1 MSEDVDA
8 LPNEPVPENVNAEPA
23 ADKPEVQSG
32 AAAATLAADK
42 FYIPA
47 EDKPEE
53 WNELYSRLGRPEAPD
68 KYEISFR
75 ETDKPFAATMQKAFF
90 DTGLSQKAAAG
101 LVKAW
106 SEMQEEQ
113 AKMWVERSKAEME
126 AWQQA
131 QGDGLAKNQELARRG
146 AAALGLGEEAVG
158 AMEAALGTGNFMD
171 LCLKLGNALS
181 EDAAKGLSG
190 GGALKDEAMSTVDY
204 LNEIFEKAKGMRN
217 G

>member
-1 MSEDVDA
+1 MSEDIDT
-8 LPNEPVPENVNAEPA
+8 PSNEPAAENVNAEPA
-23 ADKPEVQSG
+23 ADLTG
-32 AAAATLAADK
+32 AENAAPADK

-47 EDKPEE
+47 EDKTEE

-75 ETDKPFAATMQKAFF
+75 EADKPFAATMQKAFF
-90 DTGLSQKAAAG
+90 DNGLSQKAAAG

-113 AKMWVERSKAEME
+113 AKVWDERSKAEME

-181 EDAAKGLSG
+181 EDTAKGLSG
-190 GGALKDEAMSTVDY
+190 SMATKTEEMSTVDF
-204 LNEIFEKAKGMRN
+204 LTEIFEKAKGMRN

>member
-1 MSEDVDA
+1 MSEDIDTPPA
-8 LPNEPVPENVNAEPA
+8 EPVAENVNAEPVVDKAGAENA
-23 ADKPEVQSG
+23 AP
-32 AAAATLAADK
+32 ADK

-53 WNELYSRLGRPEAPD
+53 WNEFYSRLGRPETPD

-75 ETDKPFAATMQKAFF
+75 EIDKPFAATMQKAFF
-90 DTGLSQKAAAG
+90 DNGLSQKAAAG

-106 SEMQEEQ
+106 DDMQEEQ
-113 AKMWVERSKAEME
+113 AKMWNERSKAEME

-181 EDAAKGLSG
+181 EDTAKGLSG
-190 GGALKDEAMSTVDY
+190 GMATKTEEMSTVQFY
-204 LNEIFEKAKGMRN
+204 NNLFN
-217 G
+217 GVK

>member
-1 MSEDVDA
+1 MSEDIDT
-8 LPNEPVPENVNAEPA
+8 PSNEPAAENVNAEPA
-23 ADKPEVQSG
+23 ADLTG
-32 AAAATLAADK
+32 AENAAPADK

-47 EDKPEE
+47 EDKTEE

-75 ETDKPFAATMQKAFF
+75 EADKPFAATMQKAFF
-90 DTGLSQKAAAG
+90 DNGLSQKAAAG

-113 AKMWVERSKAEME
+113 AKVWDERSKAEME
-126 AWQQA
+126 AWRQA

-181 EDAAKGLSG
+181 EDTAKGLSG
-190 GGALKDEAMSTVDY
+190 SMATKTEEMSTVDF
-204 LNEIFEKAKGMRN
+204 LTEIFEKAKGMRN

>member
-90 DTGLSQKAAAG
+90 DNGLSQKAAAG

-181 EDAAKGLSG
+181 EDTAKGLSG
-190 GGALKDEAMSTVDY
+190 GGALKDEAMSTVQFY
-204 LNEIFEKAKGMRN
+204 NNLFN
-217 G
+217 GVK

>member
-1 MSEDVDA
+1 MSEDIDT
-8 LPNEPVPENVNAEPA
+8 PPAEPA
-23 ADKPEVQSG
+23 TESNTAEAAVDKPEVQSG
-32 AAAATLAADK
+32 AAAATPAADK

-47 EDKPEE
+47 ADKTEE
-53 WNELYSRLGRPEAPD
+53 WNELYSRLGRPETPD

-75 ETDKPFAATMQKAFF
+75 EIDKPFAATMQKAFF
-90 DTGLSQKAAAG
+90 DNGLSQKAAAG

-113 AKMWVERSKAEME
+113 AKMWDERSKAEME

-181 EDAAKGLSG
+181 EDTAKGLSG
-190 GGALKDEAMSTVDY
+190 GMATKTEEMSTVQFY
-204 LNEIFEKAKGMRN
+204 NNLFN
-217 G
+217 GVK

>member
-1 MSEDVDA
+1 MSEDIDT
-8 LPNEPVPENVNAEPA
+8 PSNEPAAENVNAEPA
-23 ADKPEVQSG
+23 ADLTG
-32 AAAATLAADK
+32 AENAAPADK

-47 EDKPEE
+47 EDKTEE

-68 KYEISFR
+68 KYEISLR
-75 ETDKPFAATMQKAFF
+75 EADKPFAATMQKAFF
-90 DTGLSQKAAAG
+90 DNGLSQKAAAG

-113 AKMWVERSKAEME
+113 AKMWDERSKAEME

-181 EDAAKGLSG
+181 EDTAKGLSG
-190 GGALKDEAMSTVDY
+190 SMATKTEEMSTVDF
-204 LNEIFEKAKGMRN
+204 LTEIFEKAKGMRN

>member
-1 MSEDVDA
+1 MSEDIDT
-8 LPNEPVPENVNAEPA
+8 PSNEPAAENVNAEPA
-23 ADKPEVQSG
+23 ADLTG
-32 AAAATLAADK
+32 AENAAPADK

-47 EDKPEE
+47 EDKTEE

-75 ETDKPFAATMQKAFF
+75 EADKPFAATMQKAFF
-90 DTGLSQKAAAG
+90 DNGLSQKAAAG

-106 SEMQEEQ
+106 DEMQEEQ
-113 AKMWVERSKAEME
+113 AKMWNERSKAEME
-126 AWQQA
+126 VWQQA

-181 EDAAKGLSG
+181 EDTAKGLSG
-190 GGALKDEAMSTVDY
+190 GMATKTEEMSTVDY
-204 LNEIFEKAKGMRN
+204 ITEIFERAKGMRN

>member
-1 MSEDVDA
+1 MSEDIDT
-8 LPNEPVPENVNAEPA
+8 PSNEPAAENVNAEPA
-23 ADKPEVQSG
+23 ADLTG
-32 AAAATLAADK
+32 AENAAPADK

-47 EDKPEE
+47 EDKTEE

-75 ETDKPFAATMQKAFF
+75 EADKPFAATMQKAFF
-90 DTGLSQKAAAG
+90 DNGLSQKAAAG

-113 AKMWVERSKAEME
+113 AKVWDERSKAEME

-158 AMEAALGTGNFMD
+158 AMEEALGTGNFMD

-181 EDAAKGLSG
+181 EDTAKGLSG
-190 GGALKDEAMSTVDY
+190 SMATKTEEMSTVDF
-204 LNEIFEKAKGMRN
+204 LTEIFEKAKGMRN

>member
-1 MSEDVDA
+1 MSEDIDT
-8 LPNEPVPENVNAEPA
+8 LPDEPAAENVNAEPA
-23 ADKPEVQSG
+23 ADLAG
-32 AAAATLAADK
+32 AENAAPADK

-47 EDKPEE
+47 EDKTEE
-53 WNELYSRLGRPEAPD
+53 WNELYSRLGRPETPD

-75 ETDKPFAATMQKAFF
+75 EIDKPFAATMQKAFF
-90 DTGLSQKAAAG
+90 DNGLSQKAAAG

-106 SEMQEEQ
+106 DDMQEEQ
-113 AKMWVERSKAEME
+113 AKMWNERSKAEME

-181 EDAAKGLSG
+181 EDTAKGLSG

-204 LNEIFEKAKGMRN
+204 LTEIFEKAKGMRN

>member
-1 MSEDVDA
+1 MSEDIDT
-8 LPNEPVPENVNAEPA
+8 PSNEPAAENVNAEPA
-23 ADKPEVQSG
+23 ADLTG
-32 AAAATLAADK
+32 AENAAPADK

-47 EDKPEE
+47 EDKTEE

-75 ETDKPFAATMQKAFF
+75 EADKPFAATMQKAFF
-90 DTGLSQKAAAG
+90 DNGLSQKAAAG

-113 AKMWVERSKAEME
+113 AKMWDERSKAEME

-181 EDAAKGLSG
+181 EDTAKGLSG
-190 GGALKDEAMSTVDY
+190 SMATKTEEISTVDF
-204 LNEIFEKAKGMRN
+204 LTEIFEKAKGMRN

>member
-1 MSEDVDA
+1 MSEDIDT
-8 LPNEPVPENVNAEPA
+8 PSNEPAAENLNAEPA
-23 ADKPEVQSG
+23 ADLTG
-32 AAAATLAADK
+32 AENAAPADK

-47 EDKPEE
+47 EDKTEE

-75 ETDKPFAATMQKAFF
+75 EADKPFAATMQKAFF
-90 DTGLSQKAAAG
+90 DNGLSQKAAAG

-113 AKMWVERSKAEME
+113 AKVWDERSKAEME

-181 EDAAKGLSG
+181 EDTAKGLSG
-190 GGALKDEAMSTVDY
+190 SMATKTEEMSTVDF
-204 LNEIFEKAKGMRN
+204 LTEIFEKAKGMRN

>member
-1 MSEDVDA
+1 MSEDIDT
-8 LPNEPVPENVNAEPA
+8 PSNEPAAENVNAEPA
-23 ADKPEVQSG
+23 ADLTG
-32 AAAATLAADK
+32 AENAAPADK

-47 EDKPEE
+47 EDKTEE

-75 ETDKPFAATMQKAFF
+75 EADKPFAATMQKAFF
-90 DTGLSQKAAAG
+90 DNGLSQKAAAG

-113 AKMWVERSKAEME
+113 AKVWDERSKAEME

-158 AMEAALGTGNFMD
+158 AMEAALGTRNFMD

-181 EDAAKGLSG
+181 EDTAKGLSG
-190 GGALKDEAMSTVDY
+190 SMATKTEEMSTVDF
-204 LNEIFEKAKGMRN
+204 LTEIFEKAKGMRN

>member
-1 MSEDVDA
+1 MSEDIDT
-8 LPNEPVPENVNAEPA
+8 LPDEPAAENVNTEPA
-23 ADKPEVQSG
+23 VDKAG
-32 AAAATLAADK
+32 AENAAPADK

-75 ETDKPFAATMQKAFF
+75 EADKPFAATMQKAFF
-90 DTGLSQKAAAG
+90 DNGLSQKAAAG

-106 SEMQEEQ
+106 GDMQEEQ
-113 AKMWVERSKAEME
+113 AKMWNERSKAEME

-146 AAALGLGEEAVG
+146 AAVLGLGEEAVG
-158 AMEAALGTGNFMD
+158 AMEAAIGTRNFMD

-181 EDAAKGLSG
+181 EDTAKGLSG

-204 LNEIFEKAKGMRN
+204 LTEILEKAKGMRN

>member
-1 MSEDVDA
+1 MSEDIDT
-8 LPNEPVPENVNAEPA
+8 PSNEPAAENVNAEPA
-23 ADKPEVQSG
+23 ADLTG
-32 AAAATLAADK
+32 AENAAPADK

-47 EDKPEE
+47 EDKTEE

-75 ETDKPFAATMQKAFF
+75 EADKPFAATMQKAFF
-90 DTGLSQKAAAG
+90 DNGLSQKAADG

-113 AKMWVERSKAEME
+113 AKVWDERSKAEME

-181 EDAAKGLSG
+181 EDTAKGLSG
-190 GGALKDEAMSTVDY
+190 SMATKTEEMSTVDF
-204 LNEIFEKAKGMRN
+204 LTEIFEKAKGMRN

>member
-1 MSEDVDA
+1 MSEDIDT
-8 LPNEPVPENVNAEPA
+8 PSNEPAAENVNAEPA
-23 ADKPEVQSG
+23 ADLTG
-32 AAAATLAADK
+32 AENAAPADK

-47 EDKPEE
+47 EDKTEE

-75 ETDKPFAATMQKAFF
+75 EADKPFAATMQKAFF
-90 DTGLSQKAAAG
+90 DNGLSQKAAAG

-106 SEMQEEQ
+106 SEMQEEL
-113 AKMWVERSKAEME
+113 AKMWDERSKAEME

-181 EDAAKGLSG
+181 EDTAKGLSG
-190 GGALKDEAMSTVDY
+190 SMATKTEEMSTVDF
-204 LNEIFEKAKGMRN
+204 LTEIFEKAKGMRN

>member
-1 MSEDVDA
+1 MSEDIDTPPA
-8 LPNEPVPENVNAEPA
+8 EPVAENVNAEPVVDKAGAENA
-23 ADKPEVQSG
+23 AP
-32 AAAATLAADK
+32 ADK

-53 WNELYSRLGRPEAPD
+53 WNEFYSRLGRPETPD

-75 ETDKPFAATMQKAFF
+75 EIDKPFAATMQKAFF
-90 DTGLSQKAAAG
+90 DNGLSQKAAAG

-106 SEMQEEQ
+106 DDMQEEQ
-113 AKMWVERSKAEME
+113 AKMWNERSKAEME

-181 EDAAKGLSG
+181 EDTAKGLSG
-190 GGALKDEAMSTVDY
+190 GMATKTEEMSTVDY
-204 LNEIFEKAKGMRN
+204 ITEIFERAKGMRN